1 MADEELP
8 IPVEI
13 PWRLAAT
20 TQELKSGDADEATIS
35 LFSFEPDLP
44 TFTSDYPDERIYYF
58 KFVVSVS
65 PIAEPNGGFS
75 DVALSYLE
83 NGLPIMLLLLD
94 LKVTPLPSTLGGIRP
109 YFHAA
114 APLHRTMVESGVVGH
129 EFYEGAA
136 AGVSVGKSGSQMHE
150 TVSSKTVTTTD
161 QSAAARPCS
170 SLRRYRFPRRSA
182 PRR

>member
-94 LKVTPLPSTLGGIRP
+94 LKVTPLPSTLGGIR
-109 YFHAA
+109 
-114 APLHRTMVESGVVGH
+114 LSG
-129 EFYEGAA
+129 
-136 AGVSVGKSGSQMHE
+136 
-150 TVSSKTVTTTD
+150 
-161 QSAAARPCS
+161 ARPD
-170 SLRRYRFPRRSA
+170 RRRSVRQSRRSPSRSNDGHRRA
-182 PRR
+182 RKRSGLEGIVMPRDSA